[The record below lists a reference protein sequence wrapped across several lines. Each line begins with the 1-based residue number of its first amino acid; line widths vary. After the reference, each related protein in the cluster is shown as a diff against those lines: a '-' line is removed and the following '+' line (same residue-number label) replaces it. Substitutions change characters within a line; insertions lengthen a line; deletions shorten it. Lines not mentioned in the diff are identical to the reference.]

1 MNTTSQSLLATTHE
15 GSETWFAWNGNP
27 QDVSADAE
35 GMRACLLRFNQPLFA
50 VKNNGKIGL
59 ANGGLPVAAEVGSAN
74 LIAWLPPVSLDRFGD
89 PSFREVY
96 GVEAAY
102 YAGAM
107 ANAIASEQMV
117 IALSHKGL
125 MGSFGSGGLS
135 IERLQS
141 AIETIQA
148 AVPDGPYAFNLL
160 HNPFEPRMEQ
170 QTVEL
175 FLKQGVRVVEAAA
188 FVRLTPAIVQYR
200 AAGLSRDPSGKI
212 TRANRVIAK
221 ISRRE
226 IAQLFLLPAPQKI
239 LEELVA
245 EGRITREQAELAKQV
260 PMADDITVEADSGGH
275 TDNQPLVSL
284 LPSIIAQRDQL
295 GRETRYD
302 EAVRIGAA
310 GGISTPQAA
319 LAAFMMGAAY
329 IVSGSVNQACV
340 ESGASP
346 ATRNMLAQAAMADV
360 IMAPSADMFE
370 LGARVQVLKKGTLFA
385 MRAQKL
391 YDLYSN
397 HSSIEEIPEI
407 TRLELEEKIF
417 VRAVEQIWRDTVSFF
432 KERDPEQIAK
442 AEENPKKKMALI
454 FRWYLGLSS
463 RWARDGV
470 QDRRMDYQV
479 WCGPSM
485 GAFNEWARGSY
496 LEDPSNR
503 HVTDVAWQLL
513 TGCAYQYRVQSL
525 KLQGVNLASEL
536 DAFYPM
542 ERHES

>member
-1 MNTTSQSLLATTHE
+1 
-15 GSETWFAWNGNP
+15 
-27 QDVSADAE
+27 
-35 GMRACLLRFNQPLFA
+35 
-50 VKNNGKIGL
+50 
-59 ANGGLPVAAEVGSAN
+59 
-74 LIAWLPPVSLDRFGD
+74 VSLDRFGD

-160 HNPFEPRMEQ
+160 HNPFEPHMEQ

-329 IVSGSVNQACV
+329 IVTGSVNQACV

-346 ATRNMLAQAAMADV
+346 ATRDMLAQAAMADV
-360 IMAPSADMFE
+360 TMAPSADMFE

>member
-1 MNTTSQSLLATTHE
+1 
-15 GSETWFAWNGNP
+15 
-27 QDVSADAE
+27 
-35 GMRACLLRFNQPLFA
+35 
-50 VKNNGKIGL
+50 
-59 ANGGLPVAAEVGSAN
+59 
-74 LIAWLPPVSLDRFGD
+74 
-89 PSFREVY
+89 
-96 GVEAAY
+96 
-102 YAGAM
+102 
-107 ANAIASEQMV
+107 
-117 IALSHKGL
+117 
-125 MGSFGSGGLS
+125 
-135 IERLQS
+135 
-141 AIETIQA
+141 
-148 AVPDGPYAFNLL
+148 
-160 HNPFEPRMEQ
+160 
-170 QTVEL
+170 
-175 FLKQGVRVVEAAA
+175 
-188 FVRLTPAIVQYR
+188 
-200 AAGLSRDPSGKI
+200 
-212 TRANRVIAK
+212 
-221 ISRRE
+221 
-226 IAQLFLLPAPQKI
+226 
-239 LEELVA
+239 
-245 EGRITREQAELAKQV
+245 
-260 PMADDITVEADSGGH
+260 
-275 TDNQPLVSL
+275 
-284 LPSIIAQRDQL
+284 
-295 GRETRYD
+295 
-302 EAVRIGAA
+302 
-310 GGISTPQAA
+310 
-319 LAAFMMGAAY
+319 
-329 IVSGSVNQACV
+329 
-340 ESGASP
+340 
-346 ATRNMLAQAAMADV
+346 MLAQAAMADV

-397 HSSIEEIPEI
+397 YSSIEEIPEI

-417 VRAVEQIWRDTVSFF
+417 VRAVEQIWQDTVSFF